1 MEPVSPPPVP
11 SSPAPRPPLWRRRSF
26 QVSAVLVTA
35 FLLWWTV
42 GKGRRMFV
50 PRNFGVVEEGR
61 IYRSGQLSRFLLERT
76 LEEHGIDLVIDLA
89 RDDGDDADEEAQR
102 EIVKTMG
109 LEMLQV
115 QSLDGSGAGDPEDYV
130 TAMKALLDARAQD
143 QQVLVH
149 CAAGSERTGA
159 MVALYRMLYQGWDG
173 DRAYEEYLSY
183 RASEPEVP
191 RLSRWMREN
200 LPRIVQRLHEEGRL
214 DQVPATLP
222 AFGPAAQEP

>member
-1 MEPVSPPPVP
+1 MDAPSPPPGHRVR
-11 SSPAPRPPLWRRRSF
+11 APRPALWRRRSF
-26 QVSAVLVTA
+26 QVCVLLGTA
-35 FLLWWTV
+35 FVLWWTV
-42 GKGRRMFV
+42 GKGRRIFF
-50 PRNFGVVEEGR
+50 PRNFGVVEEGE

-76 LEEHGIDLVIDLA
+76 LKEHGIDLVIDLA
-89 RDDGDDADEEAQR
+89 RDDADDPDEAAQR
-102 EIVKTMG
+102 EIVKDLG
-109 LEMLQV
+109 IEMVQV

-130 TAMKALLDARAQD
+130 TAMKALLDARARD

-159 MVALYRMLYQGWDG
+159 LVALYRMLYQGWDG
-173 DRAYEEYLSY
+173 DRAYEEYLGY

-191 RLSRWMREN
+191 RLSRWMREH

-214 DQVPATLP
+214 PEVPAALP